1 MLMRKNP
8 IILASIVLNTKWA
21 FMHFMH
27 DNINR
32 ADILVRMLAI
42 DDFYNK
48 NDFGF
53 NLYTE
58 MQHARS
64 RTNPFMPKHQIN
76 YKDKFCDLITSFE
89 NGYNTDHPIILN
101 KNKELLDGSHR
112 MALSLYNNIPKIPA
126 VVYDED
132 FSVDYSI
139 NWFNQN
145 GLCHFIPYIMDKY
158 EEVLKRCKE

>member
-1 MLMRKNP
+1 MLNGHMLMRKNP
-8 IILASIVLNTKWA
+8 IILVSIVLNTKWA

-58 MQHARS
+58 M
-64 RTNPFMPKHQIN
+64 
-76 YKDKFCDLITSFE
+76 
-89 NGYNTDHPIILN
+89 
-101 KNKELLDGSHR
+101 
-112 MALSLYNNIPKIPA
+112 
-126 VVYDED
+126 
-132 FSVDYSI
+132 
-139 NWFNQN
+139 
-145 GLCHFIPYIMDKY
+145 
-158 EEVLKRCKE
+158 

>member
-1 MLMRKNP
+1 MRKNP

-27 DNINR
+27 DNMNR

-64 RTNPFMPKHQIN
+64 RRNAIAEFLAILSGARRRRDWLTPTLQNRLWRPALFRLFAAVRTLLSGSNPETF
-76 YKDKFCDLITSFE
+76 L
-89 NGYNTDHPIILN
+89 
-101 KNKELLDGSHR
+101 
-112 MALSLYNNIPKIPA
+112 A
-126 VVYDED
+126 
-132 FSVDYSI
+132 
-139 NWFNQN
+139 
-145 GLCHFIPYIMDKY
+145 
-158 EEVLKRCKE
+158 

>member
-1 MLMRKNP
+1 MIDFIHLLS
-8 IILASIVLNTKWA
+8 IIYVKRIYVNEKKSHYSCLYRFKHQMGLYA
-21 FMHFMH
+21 FMH

-64 RTNPFMPKHQIN
+64 RTNQFIPKHQID
-76 YKDKFCDLITSFE
+76 YKDKFCDLMTSFE
-89 NGYNTDHPIILN
+89 NGHNTDRPIILN
-101 KNKELLDGSHR
+101 KNK
-112 MALSLYNNIPKIPA
+112 
-126 VVYDED
+126 
-132 FSVDYSI
+132 
-139 NWFNQN
+139 
-145 GLCHFIPYIMDKY
+145 
-158 EEVLKRCKE
+158 